1 MNSVDFRQGRTIE
14 NGACRLAEEIAGTFY
29 VRLEIRAGLTQIPA
43 GRRPMN
49 QRRAIRIGVIADTHG
64 LFDPAVRR
72 HFKGVDHILHAGD
85 IGDRSVIEQL
95 EQIAP
100 VTAVSGNVDD
110 DEQGGFPSEAVIELA
125 GRRIAIRH
133 ILYEGG
139 KLTNDGRAFLQEEQ
153 PDLCIFGHTHRQKVE
168 WFGKTL
174 LFNPGSAGPKRFS
187 LPRGIGLLIL
197 QKENIVPHF
206 IRLEDKASRH
216 HARPPAKRSKQKGH
230 TR

>member
-1 MNSVDFRQGRTIE
+1 
-14 NGACRLAEEIAGTFY
+14 
-29 VRLEIRAGLTQIPA
+29 
-43 GRRPMN
+43 MN
-49 QRRAIRIGVIADTHG
+49 QRRAILIGVIADTHG

-85 IGDRSVIEQL
+85 IGNQSVIEQL

-110 DEQGGFPSEAVIELA
+110 DEQSVFPSEAVIELA

-139 KLTNDGRAFLQEEQ
+139 KLTKDGRAFLQENQ
-153 PDLCIFGHTHRQKVE
+153 PDLCIFGHTHQPKVE

-174 LFNPGSAGPKRFS
+174 LFNPGSAGPKRFK
-187 LPRGIGLLIL
+187 LPRGLGILRLCAAEVKPLLISL
-197 QKENIVPHF
+197 P
-206 IRLEDKASRH
+206 DKIESH
-216 HARPPAKRSKQKGH
+216 MVV
-230 TR
+230 

>member
-1 MNSVDFRQGRTIE
+1 
-14 NGACRLAEEIAGTFY
+14 
-29 VRLEIRAGLTQIPA
+29 
-43 GRRPMN
+43 MN

-72 HFKGVDHILHAGD
+72 YFKGVDHILHAGD

-95 EQIAP
+95 AKIAP
-100 VTAVSGNVDD
+100 VIAVSGNVDD

-197 QKENIVPHF
+197 QKEKIVPHF

-216 HARPPAKRSKQKGH
+216 HARPPAKRSRQKEH
-230 TR
+230 TQ